1 VSPKGYI
8 TRDLF
13 TEVLEDMH
21 NFIVDNKIPT
31 PVILFLDGAGPHISI
46 DAADFCISHGIQP
59 FLLRPNMTHLL
70 QVSYIIF
77 IPYKPLVFKNRNMS
91 SLLNSIIL
99 FKKIYTWQIIVKSF
113 SEFTIA
119 KQ

>member
-13 TEVLEDMH
+13 IEVLEDLH
-21 NFIVDNKIPT
+21 NFIVDNEIPT
-31 PVILFLDGAGPHISI
+31 PVILFFDGAGLHISI

-59 FLLRPNMTHLL
+59 SLHRQNMTHLL

-77 IPYKPLVFKNRNMS
+77 ITYKPLLYNVFKNLNMS
-91 SLLNSIIL
+91 SLLNSTRGTAVSIL
-99 FKKIYTWQIIVKSF
+99 KKLIVVAWSIYR
-113 SEFTIA
+113 
-119 KQ
+119 